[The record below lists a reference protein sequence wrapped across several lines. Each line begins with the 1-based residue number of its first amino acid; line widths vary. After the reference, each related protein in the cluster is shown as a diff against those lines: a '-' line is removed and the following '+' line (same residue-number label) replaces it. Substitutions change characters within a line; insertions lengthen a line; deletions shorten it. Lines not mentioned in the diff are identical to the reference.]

1 MHPSTHQA
9 AHTHPPSNRSKE
21 YSRLKMR
28 QHRAWQAGLSAKLKL
43 KQAALEALPPHLRA
57 EAAKPDLALF
67 PLNRQIWRE
76 TPATESGRGAS
87 GAAAARASRTR
98 NIGTKRR

>member
-1 MHPSTHQA
+1 
-9 AHTHPPSNRSKE
+9 
-21 YSRLKMR
+21 MR